1 MTKKLDGLP
10 AKTDLGQEPILQTD
24 QFQIEKTVD
33 TWADVSPSSAAGLHQ
48 YHYIPVGLDSY
59 LMVDLVSISFVKS
72 LGLSPCTRP
81 KHQHVEPAL
90 EGVGQIQ
97 PKTYG
102 FYHLRLHITDHWNQS
117 LEFICP
123 FLAVNCNTQDSQVLL
138 GRPTLKDFKINICN
152 GIDSWEFE
160 CKPKVTVVSPCKF
173 AQEISHTSRVFAVHT
188 VFRPCEDND
197 MDPWEDEDTCI
208 IDLSNV
214 PK

>member
-1 MTKKLDGLP
+1 
-10 AKTDLGQEPILQTD
+10 
-24 QFQIEKTVD
+24 
-33 TWADVSPSSAAGLHQ
+33 
-48 YHYIPVGLDSY
+48 
-59 LMVDLVSISFVKS
+59 MVDLVSISFVKS

-102 FYHLRLHITDHWNQS
+102 FYHLRLRITDRWNQS
-117 LEFICP
+117 LEFIRP
-123 FLAVNCNTQDSQVLL
+123 FLAVDRNARDSQVLL

-160 CKPKVTVVSPCKF
+160 RKPKVTVVSPCKF
-173 AQEISHTSRVFAVHT
+173 AQEISSTSRVFAVRT
-188 VFRPCEDND
+188 VFRPCEDD
-197 MDPWEDEDTCI
+197 DTDPWEDEDTRI

>member
-1 MTKKLDGLP
+1 MGFLLKL
-10 AKTDLGQEPILQTD
+10 
-24 QFQIEKTVD
+24 
-33 TWADVSPSSAAGLHQ
+33 TWGGNLSPSSAAGPHQ

-59 LMVDLVSISFVKS
+59 LMVDLISISFVKS

-123 FLAVNCNTQDSQVLL
+123 FLAVNHNTQDSQVLL

-152 GIDSWEFE
+152 GIDSWEFK
-160 CKPKVTVVSPCKF
+160 CKPKVTVVSLTNLLKKSLILHAF
-173 AQEISHTSRVFAVHT
+173 LQFIQSL
-188 VFRPCEDND
+188 
-197 MDPWEDEDTCI
+197 DPVKTTI
-208 IDLSNV
+208 
-214 PK
+214 

>member
-1 MTKKLDGLP
+1 M
-10 AKTDLGQEPILQTD
+10 A
-24 QFQIEKTVD
+24 
-33 TWADVSPSSAAGLHQ
+33 SLHQ

-59 LMVDLVSISFVKS
+59 LMVDLISISFVKL

-123 FLAVNCNTQDSQVLL
+123 IEQITYM
-138 GRPTLKDFKINICN
+138 R
-152 GIDSWEFE
+152 
-160 CKPKVTVVSPCKF
+160 
-173 AQEISHTSRVFAVHT
+173 H
-188 VFRPCEDND
+188 
-197 MDPWEDEDTCI
+197 
-208 IDLSNV
+208 DLTGSLH
-214 PK
+214 KGSGW